1 MVVAGI
7 WTGHLAAQL
16 ISNNEVPQTDAN
28 TLAINATQIK
38 RSGPAANSSPGVW
51 PCSAPLGPV
60 AAEDTL
66 TTGQVL
72 QHLQAKLFKKICLF
86 LVKVQHSKGNISVFQ
101 SCLEVLN
108 PHQFIPVHS
117 HRASR

>member
-60 AAEDTL
+60 AAEDSL

-72 QHLQAKLFKKICLF
+72 QDVQAKLFQKKYVCF
-86 LVKVQHSKGNISVFQ
+86 LLREAVTILAAIWQQ
-101 SCLEVLN
+101 SPGSTV
-108 PHQFIPVHS
+108 
-117 HRASR
+117 